1 MKLFGTD
8 GIRGKVNRSPM
19 TPENVL
25 RVGMAAASVL
35 RDDHG
40 RNQILIGKDTR
51 ISGYLIESALT
62 AGICSMGMDVT
73 LVGPIPTPGIAFLT
87 RALRLDAGVAISA
100 SHNPFED
107 NGIKI
112 FSPTGFKLSDDIEK
126 EIQRLVLDENFPSK
140 RPIGDKIGKAY
151 RLDDAAGRYI
161 EYVKSSIPRGV
172 DLEGLKVVVDSAN
185 GAAYKITPQL
195 LQELGAEVISIND
208 EPDGININLNCG
220 SLHLDQLAQ
229 RVKETGSHVG
239 IAHDGDADRTLFVDD
254 KGSTVDGDMVM
265 GICAPE
271 MSRDGRLKG
280 DSVVAT
286 VMSNLGLEKYLA
298 SHGIKLI
305 RAKVGDRYVAE
316 EMIKGGYNLGG
327 EQSGHMIF
335 FDYNT
340 TGDGPITALQ
350 LLYLMRRKNRLL
362 SEMTAGIY
370 LYPQVLTN
378 VIVAKGKIYKDYPDV
393 VKVINDCTGKLGD
406 KGRIL
411 VRPSGTEP
419 QVRVMVEGEEYEST
433 KAIADEIA
441 CVIRKRIGVKE

>member
-8 GIRGKVNRSPM
+8 GIRGQVNRSPM
-19 TPENVL
+19 TAEKVL
-25 RVGMAAASVL
+25 RVGMATASVL

-40 RNQILIGKDTR
+40 RHQVLIGKDTR

-73 LVGPIPTPGIAFLT
+73 LVGPLPTPGIAFLT
-87 RALRLDAGVAISA
+87 RALRLDAGVVISA
-100 SHNPFED
+100 SHNPFDD

-112 FSPTGFKLSDDIEK
+112 FSSSGFKLSDDIEK
-126 EIQRLVLDENFPSK
+126 EIERLVQDESFPSK
-140 RPIGDKIGKAY
+140 KPTGNRIGKAF

-161 EYVKSSIPRGV
+161 EYVKSSIPRGI
-172 DLEGLKVVVDSAN
+172 DLEGLKVVVDCAN
-185 GAAYKITPQL
+185 GAAYKITPKL
-195 LQELGAEVISIND
+195 LHELGAEVISIND
-208 EPDGININLNCG
+208 EPDGVNINLNCG

-229 RVKETGSHVG
+229 RVRESGAHVG

-254 KGSTVDGDMVM
+254 KGRTVDGDLVL

-271 MSRDGRLKG
+271 MRREGRLKG

-298 SHGIKLI
+298 GLGIKLI
-305 RAKVGDRYVAE
+305 RTKVGDRYVVE
-316 EMIKGGYNLGG
+316 EMIRGGHNLGG

-340 TGDGPITALQ
+340 TGDGPITTLQ
-350 LLYLMRRKNRLL
+350 LLYLMRKKNRLL

-378 VIVAKGKIYKDYPDV
+378 VTVAKGKNYADYPD
-393 VKVINDCTGKLGD
+393 IMMAIAACTDKLGE

-419 QVRVMVEGEEYEST
+419 KIRVMVEGEEYGFT
-433 KAIADEIA
+433 KAMADEISD
-441 CVIRKRIGVKE
+441 IIQKKIGVNN

>member
-62 AGICSMGMDVT
+62 AGICSMGMNVT

-126 EIQRLVLDENFPSK
+126 EIERLVLDESFPSK
-140 RPIGDKIGKAY
+140 KPVGDKIGKAY

-208 EPDGININLNCG
+208 EPDGVNINLNCG

-254 KGSTVDGDMVM
+254 KGSTVDGDLVM

-271 MSRDGRLKG
+271 MSREGRLKG

-298 SHGIKLI
+298 SNGIKLI
-305 RAKVGDRYVAE
+305 RAKVGDRYVVE

-419 QVRVMVEGEEYEST
+419 KVRVMVEGEEYEST

-441 CVIRKRIGVKE
+441 GVIRKRIGVKE